1 MHCPLSVTRV
11 FAILAVGVA
20 VLVNGA
26 GLTAQAPD
34 PPPPGSQT
42 NQASTQASPP
52 EQEATRFRSG
62 VDLVNVTVTVSD
74 EDGRFV
80 PDLRMQDFQVF
91 ENGKLQEIALFSNER
106 VPVSLGIL
114 LDASGS
120 MTPEKMAAAR
130 SAIERFA
137 FELLGKEDE
146 LFFVEFANRARVT
159 QTWTTDRLL
168 INRALGR
175 VSPDGGTAMYDAIA
189 EALPIAATGKNR
201 KKALLVIS
209 DGNDTNSR
217 LTVSELRQRIVE
229 SEIMVYALGVDGQA
243 REPDRSRTRSPW
255 PNPFPLGPRARP
267 QLRLPFPPRPFP
279 VPGGGGRRGQPG
291 RPPVVVGP
299 TWQRMSMERV
309 NAEALR
315 EITDDSG
322 GRTEIVHGFGDLD
335 AATSRL
341 ADELRKQYY
350 LGYSSTEP
358 KDGRWHTIRV
368 DTRDRHFK
376 VRARRG
382 YVAS

>member
-1 MHCPLSVTRV
+1 LRFQPRRPVHCLLSMSRA
-11 FAILAVGVA
+11 FATLAVAVA
-20 VLVNGA
+20 LLASGG
-26 GLTAQAPD
+26 GLTAQAPNVETED
-34 PPPPGSQT
+34 SKP
-42 NQASTQASPP
+42 QAVDTP
-52 EQEATRFRSG
+52 RFRSG
-62 VDLVNVTVTVSD
+62 VDLVNVTVTVAD

-80 PDLRMQDFQVF
+80 PNLRMQDFQIF
-91 ENGKLQEIALFSNER
+91 ENGRLQEIALFSNER

-137 FELLGKEDE
+137 FELLGRDDE
-146 LFFVEFANRARVT
+146 LFFVEFSNQARVT

-217 LTVSELRQRIVE
+217 LSLSELRQRIAE

-243 REPDRSRTRSPW
+243 RDVDRPRTRSPW
-255 PNPFPLGPRARP
+255 PNPFPLGPRSRP

-279 VPGGGGRRGQPG
+279 LPGGRRGRPG
-291 RPPVVVGP
+291 GPPPIVGGP
-299 TWQRMSMERV
+299 TWQRTSIERV

-335 AATSRL
+335 AATARL

-368 DTRDRHFK
+368 DTRDRHLK

>member
-1 MHCPLSVTRV
+1 MTRV

-34 PPPPGSQT
+34 APPPGSQT
-42 NQASTQASPP
+42 NQAGTQASPP
-52 EQEATRFRSG
+52 EEEATRFRSG

>member
-1 MHCPLSVTRV
+1 MSRA
-11 FAILAVGVA
+11 FATLAVAVA
-20 VLVNGA
+20 LLASGG
-26 GLTAQAPD
+26 GLTAQAPNVETED
-34 PPPPGSQT
+34 SKP
-42 NQASTQASPP
+42 QAVDTP
-52 EQEATRFRSG
+52 RFRSG
-62 VDLVNVTVTVSD
+62 VDLVNVTVTVAD

-80 PDLRMQDFQVF
+80 PNLRMQDFQIF
-91 ENGKLQEIALFSNER
+91 ENGRLQEIALFSNER

-137 FELLGKEDE
+137 FELLGRDDE
-146 LFFVEFANRARVT
+146 LFFVEFSNQARVT

-217 LTVSELRQRIVE
+217 LSLSELRQRIAE

-243 REPDRSRTRSPW
+243 RDVDRPRTRSPW
-255 PNPFPLGPRARP
+255 PNPFPLGPRSRP

-279 VPGGGGRRGQPG
+279 LPGGRRGRPG
-291 RPPVVVGP
+291 GPPPIVGGP
-299 TWQRMSMERV
+299 TWQRTSIERV

-335 AATSRL
+335 AATARL

-368 DTRDRHFK
+368 DTRDRHLK